1 MCGRYNKIS
10 SDDMDADGVVQP
22 NPQDFTYFYAEPECR
37 EIVVYEDLCQ
47 YQPQLVRP
55 YMTSYCLFP
64 SQWHF
69 FHTSDR
75 KQMRY
80 FIILFFGTILKVAY
94 LHFNYL

>member
-47 YQPQLVRP
+47 YQPQLVCVTLLVVFVWIFL
-55 YMTSYCLFP
+55 MAL
-64 SQWHF
+64 
-69 FHTSDR
+69 D
-75 KQMRY
+75 
-80 FIILFFGTILKVAY
+80 L
-94 LHFNYL
+94 NYH